1 MKQII
6 DFSPAFVPAAR
17 TLNFST
23 MDGFSLRKLMAVI
36 NMTRGQVIYVTGKAG
51 LGFTSF
57 TNNILT
63 LEFDT
68 STQSSGDV
76 LQVLYDIGKSS
87 LPSQND
93 EYVPI
98 RPLPLKKWRT
108 TFASAIASGV
118 NSEFFTLLQTGSGQ
132 TVSQSAGNLVIT
144 SGTTANTETVIRS
157 NEVFSDSLIM
167 RWKTILS
174 QRIANQNFF
183 VELVD
188 VIGDGLALT
197 VNSAT
202 SITVTIP
209 NNPFTSQNV
218 GQSIYVGVISGVAGA
233 IPGRYAIASVSG
245 NNVTFTVAGWPASG
259 SGTVSLFGWN
269 YYQARYQGATATS
282 VDFDAQRRGWNS
294 GFTTA
299 TINTTA
305 SPGHAGIIQ
314 SEDGT
319 TTLMDQLVASAT
331 GTQAVTRASRVENI
345 PAQDTPL
352 RFQLRV
358 LNGSTAPASTTTW
371 TIGFVSVEGYIPQS
385 VSIHNIKPQSL
396 NTPMPIVFGSAQP
409 VSQSGTWNVGQTGT
423 WNVGQT
429 GTWNIN
435 AVSAINATV
444 ADVASAALTSS
455 TTTAAIT
462 PTGGISYAVNIPV
475 TAVSGTNPTLDVS
488 IEESDDNGTNWF
500 KVYDFPRITAVGMY
514 RSPTIRMRGT
524 RVRYVQTVGGTTPS
538 FTRSINRVQMSN
550 PVMQICQII
559 DRTIVPNT
567 LNSVSPALLVEG
579 CQDFNIFIRCTAQT
593 TPATI
598 TLQFSDDNVNWH
610 TAGNTLTTSVGIAH
624 AKVANEQWKFA
635 RAIVSAAGTGIT
647 LAELTLKAVGK

>member
-6 DFSPAFVPAAR
+6 DFSPVFVPAAG

-23 MDGFSLRKLMAVI
+23 MEGFSLPKLMAVI

-57 TNNILT
+57 TNNTLT

-68 STQSSGDV
+68 AAQSSGDV

-93 EYVPI
+93 EYMPV

-108 TFASAIASGV
+108 TFARVLASGV
-118 NSEFFTLLQTGSGQ
+118 DSEFFTLLQTGSGQ
-132 TVSQSAGNLVIT
+132 AVSQSAGNLVIT
-144 SGTTANTETVIRS
+144 SGTTANAETVIRS

-174 QRIANQNFF
+174 QRIINQNFF

-218 GQSIYVGVISGVAGA
+218 GQSMYVGIISGVSGA

-269 YYQARYQGATATS
+269 YYQARYQGTTATN

-305 SPGHAGIIQ
+305 SPGHAGIVQ

-345 PAQDTPL
+345 PAQETDL
-352 RFQLRV
+352 RLQIRV

-371 TIGFVSVEGYIPQS
+371 TIGFVSVEDYVPQS
-385 VSIHNIKPQSL
+385 VSVHNIKPQSL
-396 NTPMPIVFGSAQP
+396 NTPMPMVFASAQP
-409 VSQSGTWNVGQTGT
+409 VTQSGT

-444 ADVASAALTSS
+444 ADVGSGALTTS

-462 PTGGISYAVNIPV
+462 PTGGVSYQVNIPV

-500 KVYDFPRITAVGMY
+500 KVYDFPRVTAVGMY
-514 RSPTIRMRGT
+514 RSPLLRMRGT
-524 RVRYVQTVGGTTPS
+524 RVRYVQTVAGTSPS
-538 FTRSINRVQMSN
+538 FTRAVNRIQLSN
-550 PVMQICQII
+550 PANQIAQII

-593 TPATI
+593 TAATI

-610 TAGNTLTTSVGIAH
+610 TTGNTLTTSVGIAH
-624 AKVANEQWKFA
+624 TKVANEQWKFA

>member
-23 MDGFSLRKLMAVI
+23 MEGFSLRKLMAVI

-93 EYVPI
+93 EYMPV

-108 TFASAIASGV
+108 TFASVIASGV
-118 NSEFFTLLQTGSGQ
+118 NSEFFTLLQTGAGQ
-132 TVSQSAGNLVIT
+132 AVSQSAGNLVIT
-144 SGTTANTETVIRS
+144 SGTTANAETVIRS
-157 NEVFSDSLIM
+157 KEVFSDSLIM

-209 NNPFTSQNV
+209 NNTFTSQNV
-218 GQSIYVGVISGVAGA
+218 GQSMYVGIISGVSGA

-245 NNVTFTVAGWPASG
+245 NNVNFTVAGWPASG

-269 YYQARYQGATATS
+269 YYQARYQGTTATS

-345 PAQDTPL
+345 PAQETDL
-352 RFQLRV
+352 RLQIRV

-371 TIGFVSVEGYIPQS
+371 TIGFVSVEDYIPQS

-396 NTPMPIVFGSAQP
+396 NTPMPTVFASAQP
-409 VSQSGTWNVGQTGT
+409 VTQSGT

-444 ADVASAALTSS
+444 ADVGSAALTTS
-455 TTTAAIT
+455 TTTAAIA
-462 PTGGISYAVNIPV
+462 PTGGISYQVNIPV

-514 RSPTIRMRGT
+514 RSPILRMRGT

-538 FTRSINRVQMSN
+538 FTRAINRIQLSN
-550 PVMQICQII
+550 PSNQIAQII

-579 CQDFNIFIRCTAQT
+579 CQDFNISIRCTAQT

-610 TAGNTLTTSVGIAH
+610 TTGNTLTTSVSIAH
-624 AKVANEQWKFA
+624 TKVANEQWKFA

>member
-23 MDGFSLRKLMAVI
+23 MEGFSLRKLMAVI

-98 RPLPLKKWRT
+98 RPLPQKKWRT
-108 TFASAIASGV
+108 TFASVIASGV
-118 NSEFFTLLQTGSGQ
+118 NSEFFTLLQTGAGQ
-132 TVSQSAGNLVIT
+132 AVSQSAGNLVIT
-144 SGTTANTETVIRS
+144 SGTTANAETVIRS

-209 NNPFTSQNV
+209 NNTFTSQNV
-218 GQSIYVGVISGVAGA
+218 GQSMYVGIISGVSGA

-245 NNVTFTVAGWPASG
+245 NNVNFTVAGWPASG

-269 YYQARYQGATATS
+269 YYQARYQGTTATS

-305 SPGHAGIIQ
+305 SPGHVGIIQ

-345 PAQDTPL
+345 PAQETDL
-352 RFQLRV
+352 RLQIRV

-371 TIGFVSVEGYIPQS
+371 TIGFVSVEDYIPQS

-396 NTPMPIVFGSAQP
+396 NTPMPTVFASAQP
-409 VSQSGTWNVGQTGT
+409 VTQSGT

-444 ADVASAALTSS
+444 ADVGSAALTTS
-455 TTTAAIT
+455 TTTAAIA
-462 PTGGISYAVNIPV
+462 PTGGISYQVNIPV

-514 RSPTIRMRGT
+514 RSPILRMRGT

-538 FTRSINRVQMSN
+538 FTRAINRIQLSN
-550 PVMQICQII
+550 PSNQIAQII

-567 LNSVSPALLVEG
+567 LNSASPALLVEG

-610 TAGNTLTTSVGIAH
+610 TTGNTLTTSVSIAH
-624 AKVANEQWKFA
+624 TKVANEQWKFA

>member
-6 DFSPAFVPAAR
+6 DFSPVFVPAAR

-23 MDGFSLRKLMAVI
+23 MEGFSLPKLMAVI
-36 NMTRGQVIYVTGKAG
+36 NMTRGQVIYATGKSG

-108 TFASAIASGV
+108 TFASVIASGV
-118 NSEFFTLLQTGSGQ
+118 NSEFFTLLQTGAGQ
-132 TVSQSAGNLVIT
+132 AVSQSAGNLVIT
-144 SGTTANTETVIRS
+144 SGTTANAETVIRS

-188 VIGDGLALT
+188 AIGDGLALT

-209 NNPFTSQNV
+209 NNTFTSQNV
-218 GQSIYVGVISGVAGA
+218 GQSMYVGIISGVSGA

-245 NNVTFTVAGWPASG
+245 NNVNFTVAGWPASG

-269 YYQARYQGATATS
+269 YYQARYQGTTATN

-345 PAQDTPL
+345 PAQETDL
-352 RFQLRV
+352 RLQIRV

-371 TIGFVSVEGYIPQS
+371 TIGFVSIENYVPQS

-396 NTPMPIVFGSAQP
+396 NTPMPTVFASAQP
-409 VSQSGTWNVGQTGT
+409 VTQSGTWNV
-423 WNVGQT
+423 
-429 GTWNIN
+429 N

-444 ADVASAALTSS
+444 ADVGSAALTTT
-455 TTTAAIT
+455 TTTATTT
-462 PTGGISYAVNIPV
+462 PTGGLSYQVNIPV

-514 RSPTIRMRGT
+514 RSPIIRMEGT
-524 RVRYVQTVGGTTPS
+524 RIRYVQTVGGTTPS
-538 FTRSINRVQMSN
+538 FTRAINRIQLSN
-550 PVMQICQII
+550 PASKIVQLIN
-559 DRTIVPNT
+559 RTIVPNT
-567 LNSVSPALLVEG
+567 LSSTSPALLVEG

-610 TAGNTLTTSVGIAH
+610 TTGNTLTTSVGIAH
-624 AKVANEQWKFA
+624 TKVANEQWKFA